1 MRMIARPIT
10 TRDVA
15 EAAGVNQSTVSRA
28 LRNDPK
34 IRPEVRAKIRKCA
47 DKLGY
52 RPNPFV
58 SAFSAQVRSYRRSPN
73 GAVLALLDCND
84 KKDSETSMDY
94 RRGAEKRAAEHGFTP
109 ELFSLHRLDFSFK
122 RLNQLLWTRAI
133 SGLLVLPVPLGF
145 DLSGLDF
152 SRLATST
159 VDPTL
164 HSPRLH
170 RAEPDY
176 FQGMQLG
183 LKILEERGYR
193 RITFCTT
200 RHEVNLLDEE
210 WLGGFTGWQA
220 MKPAA
225 ERMEPFIGENWE
237 PGPFKKWFKE
247 HRPDAIIANTH
258 LYFRFCREMG
268 HKPPDVAHVSLS
280 AGPEH
285 PGLAG
290 ISQNQDQV
298 GAAAVDTILAQIHR
312 NDYGLPAFPK
322 KLLIQGTWVEGASV
336 RRVPGARSRKK

>member
-1 MRMIARPIT
+1 MVSRPIT
-10 TRDVA
+10 TRHVA
-15 EAAGVNQSTVSRA
+15 DAAGVNQSTVSRA

-34 IRPEVRAKIRKCA
+34 IRPEVRAAIRKCA

-73 GAVLALLDCND
+73 GAVLGLLDCNP
-84 KKDSETSMDY
+84 KGSTTLSSDY
-94 RRGAEKRAAEHGFTP
+94 RKGAEKRAKEHGFKP
-109 ELFSLHRLDFSFK
+109 EVFALRDIDFSFK
-122 RLNQLLWTRAI
+122 RLNQMLWTRAI
-133 SGLLVLPVPLGF
+133 SGLLILPVPLGF

-176 FQGMQLG
+176 FQGMQLC
-183 LKILEERGYR
+183 LRVLEERGYK

-200 RHEVNLLDEE
+200 RHEVSLLDEE

-220 MKPAA
+220 LKPDA
-225 ERMEPFIGENWE
+225 ERMDPFIGDDWE
-237 PGPFKKWFKE
+237 AGPFKKWFKK
-247 HRPDAIIANTH
+247 HRPDAVIANSH
-258 LYFRFCREMG
+258 IYFKFCREMG
-268 HKPPDVAHVSLS
+268 CHPPKVAYVALN
-280 AGPEH
+280 AGSDYPSM
-285 PGLAG
+285 AG
-290 ISQNQDQV
+290 ISQNQNLV

-312 NDYGLPAFPK
+312 NDYGLPDTPK
-322 KLLIQGTWVEGASV
+322 KLLIQGTWLEGDSV
-336 RRVPGARSRKK
+336 RRAERTSARKT